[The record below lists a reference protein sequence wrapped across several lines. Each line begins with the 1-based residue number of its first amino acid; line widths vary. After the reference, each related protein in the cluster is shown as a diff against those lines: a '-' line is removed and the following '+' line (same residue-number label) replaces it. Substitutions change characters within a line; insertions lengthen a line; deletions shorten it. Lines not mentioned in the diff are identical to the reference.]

1 MYKTILIPLDRSAA
15 DQTILDHIRPL
26 AKLMGSRLVLVHVA
40 EGHAARNQDQL
51 NLADSEE
58 ITEARAYLARRQAE
72 LAAEGFTVESHL
84 GRGDATTQLLERAA
98 LVKADLIAMS
108 THGHRFLADVV
119 LGSVA
124 DSLRHRTDIPILLLR
139 ARRD

>member
-1 MYKTILIPLDRSAA
+1 MYRTILVPLDRSAA

-26 AKLMGSRLVLVHVA
+26 ARLINSRLVLVHVA

-58 ITEARAYLARRQAE
+58 ITEARAYLARRESE
-72 LAAEGFTVESHL
+72 LASEGFAVESHL
-84 GRGDATTQLLERAA
+84 GRGDAAAQILERAGM
-98 LVKADLIAMS
+98 VKADLIAMS
-108 THGHRFLADVV
+108 THGHRFLADVI

-124 DSLRHRTDIPILLLR
+124 DNLRHHTDIPILLIR

>member
-1 MYKTILIPLDRSAA
+1 VYKTILVPLDRSAA

-26 AKLMGSRLVLVHVA
+26 ARLMGSRLVLVHIA

-51 NLADSEE
+51 NLADSQE
-58 ITEARAYLARRQAE
+58 ITEGRAYLAGRQAE
-72 LAAEGFTVESHL
+72 LAAEGLAVESHL
-84 GRGDATTQLLERAA
+84 GRGDAATQLLERAG
-98 LVKADLIAMS
+98 LVRADLIAMS

-124 DSLRHRTDIPILLLR
+124 DSLRHRTDIPILLIR
-139 ARRD
+139 ARRE